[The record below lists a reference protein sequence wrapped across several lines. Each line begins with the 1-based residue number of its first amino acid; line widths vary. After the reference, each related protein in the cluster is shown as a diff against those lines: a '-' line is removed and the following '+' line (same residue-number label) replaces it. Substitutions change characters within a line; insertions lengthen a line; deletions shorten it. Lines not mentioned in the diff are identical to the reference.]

1 MKDTVCLLMTIVIAL
16 GGIGR
21 TAADNDS
28 ETRET
33 QAALSTGNTL
43 FAVALYGQLAG
54 REGNLFFSPY
64 SISTALAMTSGGA
77 RGATRQQMLEALRI
91 ELGPEAVHPAF
102 RELARKIEQARG
114 EGLVLDIAN
123 SLWPQRD
130 YAFRDAFMA
139 LMKEYYDTIS
149 FPVDYAR
156 EPEKARVAINT
167 WVEDRTQQRIK
178 DLIAP
183 GLIDELTTL
192 VLVNAIYFKGD
203 WTHPFIK
210 GQTREAPFH
219 LAPGEVVQVPMM
231 THTREVPYAETEH
244 LQLLELPYAGGE
256 MSMLIILPKERHAL
270 PAIERDLVDNPER
283 LSEWMRLPAM
293 GNVEIYL
300 PRFKIEWGAES
311 LVRPLV
317 ALGMRDAFR
326 PGTADFSGMDGTR
339 ELFIS
344 DVVHKAFVEVGEE
357 GTEAA
362 AATGVIIAR
371 RSAVVR
377 PTPVFRADHPFL
389 FVIRENSTGSVLFMG
404 RLSKPEGK
412 GEQDTVK
419 TRVLPTIREFRGSQ
433 ALLDAPAANLVARN
447 QRQWEQIWRYSA
459 GTQVPQPEM
468 PEIDFDVHM
477 VIAVFMGQRSSGG
490 YAVTIDSVTEKED
503 HVEVRYT
510 TRSPGHGD
518 MVTTALTSPF
528 HIVVVPASAVE
539 DVRFIEQ

>member
-1 MKDTVCLLMTIVIAL
+1 MKNTVCVLMTVVTAL
-16 GGIGR
+16 SGIGR
-21 TAADNDS
+21 IAADNDG
-28 ETRET
+28 ETHET
-33 QAALSTGNTL
+33 QAALSTGNTR

-54 REGNLFFSPY
+54 KDGNLFFSPY

-77 RGATRQQMLEALRI
+77 RGATREQMLEALRI
-91 ELGPEAVHPAF
+91 ELDPEAVHPAF
-102 RELARKIEQARG
+102 RGLARKIEQARG

-123 SLWPQRD
+123 SLWPQQD

-139 LMKEYYDTIS
+139 LMKQYYDTSS

-156 EPEKARVAINT
+156 EPEQARMAINT
-167 WVEDRTQQRIK
+167 WVEEKTQQRIK

-183 GLIDELTTL
+183 GAIDELTTL

-210 GQTREAPFH
+210 EQTREAPFH

-231 THTREVPYAETEH
+231 THTREAPYAETER

-270 PAIERDLVDNPER
+270 PAIERELVENPGR
-283 LSEWMRLPAM
+283 LTEWTSLPAM
-293 GNVEIYL
+293 ERVEIYL
-300 PRFKIEWGAES
+300 PRFRIEWGSES
-311 LVRPLV
+311 LVRPLI

-344 DVVHKAFVEVGEE
+344 DVLHKAFVEVGEE

-362 AATGVIIAR
+362 AATGVIMTREA
-371 RSAVVR
+371 AVVR

-389 FVIRENSTGSVLFMG
+389 FVIHENSTGSVLFMG
-404 RLSKPEGK
+404 RLSNPG
-412 GEQDTVK
+412 GQRGSDADTP
-419 TRVLPTIREFRGSQ
+419 RELPFIREFRGSQ

-447 QRQWEQIWRYSA
+447 QREWERIWRYSA
-459 GTQVPQPEM
+459 GTRMPRPEV
-468 PEIDFDVHM
+468 PEIDFNAHM
-477 VIAVFMGQRSSGG
+477 IIAVFMGQRSSGG
-490 YAVTIDSVTEKED
+490 YAVTIDSVTEKEN

-510 TRSPGHGD
+510 TRSPGPGD
-518 MVTTALTSPF
+518 MVTMALTSPY
-528 HIVVVPASAVE
+528 HIVVVPAGKAGN
-539 DVRFIEQ
+539 VRFIEQ